1 MRYKNTSNRYGSLPI
16 GLHWVMFLFLV
27 AVYVAIN
34 LHGYQPKGSA
44 LRAAM
49 LNWHF
54 GLGLCVL
61 VLIVVRIGA
70 RFSSGP
76 APLIAPPIPR
86 WQKLLAG
93 IMHFAL
99 YAFMLGMPVL
109 GWVAISAK
117 GSPVHFFG
125 WQLPMLIG
133 PDKALYKSL
142 KEVHET
148 IGTIG
153 YYLIGLHV
161 AAALGHHYVMRD
173 NTLLRM
179 LPGR

>member
-1 MRYKNTSNRYGSLPI
+1 MNCKNTRNRYGALPM
-16 GLHWVMFLFLV
+16 GLHWIMFLLLV
-27 AVYVAIN
+27 AVYAAIN

-61 VLIVVRIGA
+61 VLVAVRIVV

-76 APLIAPPIPR
+76 IPLITPPIPR
-86 WQKLLAG
+86 WHKCLAG
-93 IMHFAL
+93 LMHFAL

-109 GWVAISAK
+109 GWIAISAK
-117 GSPVHFFG
+117 GSPVYFFG
-125 WQLPMLIG
+125 WPLPMLIG
-133 PDKALYKSL
+133 PDRALYKSL
-142 KEVHET
+142 KDIHE
-148 IGTIG
+148 ILGTLG
-153 YYLIGLHV
+153 YYLIGLHA
-161 AAALGHHYVMRD
+161 AAALGRHYLMRD
-173 NTLLRM
+173 DTLRRM